1 MSTTSPDET
10 IDAELVDDQGD
21 QQQEQ
26 EPRPDPLSSKA
37 LAVRQPAGDAQRR
50 DLRST
55 VTDSWTSVVQDVA
68 WLANMI
74 SGSDFVPDAYQGKPG
89 QVAATILH
97 GRELGLGPMT
107 ALSTTNPIHGKP
119 AISAEAMRALVMQA
133 GHEIRFVESTG
144 TRCVAEG
151 RRIGVDDWTRVEWTM
166 ADVQRAKIR
175 NSNYQTYPRQMLQAR
190 ASVELC
196 RMIFPDVIHGLRAT
210 EELADELDAVGPA
223 PTATAAPEQ
232 SKTTAVQRKGNRKAP
247 QDPENTPSGAPAAD
261 PGGSTVADQ
270 SAPPARKRA
279 GRPAPRAR
287 AQRATDDA
295 QQSGDS
301 GGPSIEEQQAEIR
314 ALSQERRDLGAGGE
328 RGTSPGPSRVGPG
341 DDPTPAPAEPQEPTQ
356 APQEPAPEPAAEPVV
371 TNSGRDTGPE
381 LSATQRVQI
390 LRHFDRLTVADRDER
405 LWWTNKLAGLAEGTL
420 TSTNALRFSEARNVI
435 NRLERFRNRDE
446 LDAAI
451 NGQDELLGGGE

>member
-21 QQQEQ
+21 QGDQLE
-26 EPRPDPLSSKA
+26 RPDPLSSKA

-74 SGSDFVPDAYQGKPG
+74 AGSDFVPDAYQGKPG

-133 GHEIRFVESTG
+133 GHEIRFVESSG

-151 RRIGVDDWTRVEWTM
+151 RRTGVDDWTRVEWTM

-210 EELADELDAVGPA
+210 EELADELEAVGPA
-223 PTATAAPEQ
+223 SAAAAAEQ
-232 SKTTAVQRKGNRKAP
+232 PKTTPVQRKGTRKPAASS
-247 QDPENTPSGAPAAD
+247 ENTPSATPNAD
-261 PGGSTVADQ
+261 PERATVGEQ
-270 SAPPARKRA
+270 SAAPARKRA
-279 GRPAPRAR
+279 ARPAPRSR
-287 AQRATDDA
+287 ADSREPATDA

-301 GGPSIEEQQAEIR
+301 GTASTVEEQQAEIR
-314 ALSQERRDLGAGGE
+314 ELSQERRDLAADARGGV
-328 RGTSPGPSRVGPG
+328 SPGTGRGSRPG
-341 DDPTPAPAEPQEPTQ
+341 DNPNEAPAESTAEV
-356 APQEPAPEPAAEPVV
+356 PAEDTPAAPTV

-381 LSATQRVQI
+381 LSAPQRVQI
-390 LRHFDRLTVADRDER
+390 LRHFDRLEIADRDER

-420 TSTNALRFSEARNVI
+420 VSTNALKFTEARNVI

-446 LDAAI
+446 LDSAL
-451 NGQDELLGGGE
+451 NGQDELLGGAE